1 MRGPSGGAK
10 ASAGTPP
17 WAVNSFGRGVIET
30 RQGLGRKGYGY
41 VCERQKEA
49 RLAAQ
54 AISGADCAC
63 MGETAAAGETSGAS
77 AG

>member
-1 MRGPSGGAK
+1 MMRGPSGGAK
-10 ASAGTPP
+10 ASASTPP
-17 WAVNSFGRGVIET
+17 SAVNSFGRGVVET
-30 RQGLGRKGYGY
+30 RQGLGRNGH

-54 AISGADCAC
+54 AISGADFSC